1 MKIFYDYKIFY
12 KQVRG
17 GPSRLFLSLAKNL
30 LQYDC
35 NIKIYAP
42 FHFNEFLNQ
51 DYNLKLFG
59 TSIERP

>member
-12 KQVRG
+12 KKVRG

-35 NIKIYAP
+35 NIK
-42 FHFNEFLNQ
+42 FERK
-51 DYNLKLFG
+51 KLY
-59 TSIERP
+59 TTKW